1 MKTKNR
7 MSLRLSISGSII
19 VTVIATTLL
28 IGGTTVWMSRQS
40 MREDLSKRMIDVL
53 SILRGQ
59 IDPELHSTLRV
70 REDMEKP
77 AYIGLRNRLLEM
89 RKAVPDISYL
99 YTFRMDA
106 GQDRPYFVLDSG
118 TQDDFSAL
126 GDVYDEATT
135 TMLESL
141 APPFKVR
148 VEADFATD
156 QWGTWLSGY
165 IPIVNAE
172 GGIEAV
178 LGMDM
183 SASYISAHEQG
194 LMLSI
199 LAIAL
204 VIAGAMV
211 LFSVFIARAIARP
224 LLALSDDMSHIAEL
238 KLDTVVKLKSGVK
251 EVLLMVDALENMKK
265 GLRSFRKYVPADL
278 VTQLIGMQQE
288 AVLGTKRQ
296 ELTIFFCD
304 LANFTTHTERLSPED
319 LNVLMSAYFIAVTEA
334 LQKEGA
340 TIDKFIGDAVMAFW
354 NAPQALE
361 DHALRGLRAAMAVQ
375 ESFAGAMAGHVRPG
389 LPELVVR
396 VGLATGQVMVGNMGH
411 EGRLSYTAIGDA
423 VNLASRLESLNKY
436 YGTRILV
443 AEETLRQAGNQI
455 HFRPIDKVAVK
466 GKDQGIVIAEI
477 AKAEPAWWAG
487 YRGAWEAYG
496 LGDWARAYEGFS
508 RLAGDPAIA
517 DGASKALAAR
527 CRDFLEGGTPELWN
541 GTWSMKDK

>member
-1 MKTKNR
+1 
-7 MSLRLSISGSII
+7 
-19 VTVIATTLL
+19 
-28 IGGTTVWMSRQS
+28 
-40 MREDLSKRMIDVL
+40 
-53 SILRGQ
+53 
-59 IDPELHSTLRV
+59 
-70 REDMEKP
+70 
-77 AYIGLRNRLLEM
+77 M

-126 GDVYDEATT
+126 GDVYDQATP

-141 APPFKVR
+141 APPYKVR

-156 QWGTWLSGY
+156 QWGTWLSAF

>member
-1 MKTKNR
+1 MKTRNR

-59 IDPELHSTLRV
+59 IDPELHATLHV
-70 REDMEKP
+70 RGDMSKP
-77 AYIGLRNRLLEM
+77 AYIGLRDRLLEM

-99 YTFRMDA
+99 YTFRMDS
-106 GQDRPYFVLDSG
+106 GQDKPYFVLDSG

-126 GDVYDEATT
+126 GDVYDEATA

-148 VEADFATD
+148 VESDFATD

-165 IPIVNAE
+165 IPIINAE

-238 KLDTVVKLKSGVK
+238 KLDTVVKLRTGVK

-296 ELTIFFCD
+296 DLTIFFCD
-304 LANFTTHTERLSPED
+304 LAHFTTHTERLSPED
-319 LNVLMSAYFIAVTEA
+319 LNILMSAYFVAITEA

-361 DHALRGLRAAMAVQ
+361 DHALRALRASLAVQDAFAAAMAGL
-375 ESFAGAMAGHVRPG
+375 AKPG

-396 VGLATGQVMVGNMGH
+396 VGLATGEVMVGNMGH

-423 VNLASRLESLNKY
+423 VNLASRLESLNKF

-466 GKDQGIVIAEI
+466 GKDQGIVISEI
-477 AKAEPAWWAG
+477 AKAEPAWWAD

-496 LGDWARAYEGFS
+496 EGDWTRAFEGFS
-508 RLAGDPAIA
+508 RLADDPLIA
-517 DGASKALAAR
+517 DGASKALSAR
-527 CRDFLEGGTPELWN
+527 CRDFLEGGVPELWN
-541 GTWSMKDK
+541 GTWAMQEK